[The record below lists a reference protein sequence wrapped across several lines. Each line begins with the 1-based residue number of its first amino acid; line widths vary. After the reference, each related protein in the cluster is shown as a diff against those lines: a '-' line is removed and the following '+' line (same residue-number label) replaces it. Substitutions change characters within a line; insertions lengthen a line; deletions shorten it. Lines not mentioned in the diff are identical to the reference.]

1 MRRRLLAAVVL
12 GVAGLADAD
21 EVHRCRDARGG
32 IVFQD
37 APCGTRGPGLIEQ
50 AIPEAR
56 RRPPPAP
63 VWIGPRRI
71 RDGECLIVSPVLPLR
86 WPEADGTLAPL
97 PEVEGG
103 VRLQLRADG
112 DAVSFAVL
120 LRARRLDP
128 EALPPSTTPDW
139 PADAVGPPP
148 PGAPAPRDPA
158 RLVLSTQLDAHALIV
173 DGGPRLSVDNW
184 RSPWTLSFGER
195 RSLQIRRAIQK
206 GGALRLQVGIE
217 GYGTVASA
225 ALETGA
231 LAEAMSRALK
241 CSRG

>member
-12 GVAGLADAD
+12 GVAGLAGAA

-37 APCGTRGPGLIEQ
+37 APCGTRGPGLTDQ
-50 AIPEAR
+50 APPETR
-56 RRPPPAP
+56 RRLPPAP
-63 VWIGPRRI
+63 RWVGPRRL
-71 RDGECLIVSPVLPLR
+71 RGGECLIVSPLLPLR
-86 WPEADGTLAPL
+86 WPEADGTLVPL

-120 LRARRLDP
+120 LRARRLDS
-128 EALPPSTTPDW
+128 EAPQAPTTSEW
-139 PADAVGPPP
+139 PADAVGPP
-148 PGAPAPRDPA
+148 APAAPRPVDPA
-158 RLVLSTQLDAHALIV
+158 RLVLSTQLDVHALVIE
-173 DGGPRLSVDNW
+173 GGPRLTVDNW

-195 RSLQIRRAIQK
+195 RSLEIRRAIQK

-217 GYGTVASA
+217 GFGSVGSA
-225 ALETGA
+225 ALEAGA
-231 LAEAMSRALK
+231 LAEAMSMALK